1 MNDTNIH
8 LKFKASQFL
17 EAVNYIILGYA
28 LFLLVVGIKLHNS
41 ELIVQT
47 CIMIVVY
54 IIFDYINCDM
64 LQITNKGIK
73 CEKYGF
79 LVWQDMYIVKK
90 KHKTIMIYTKVRKKP
105 YVFVIK
111 ENEND
116 TEYERAYKYII
127 SKVKTPEK
135 VKTENIEHE

>member
-1 MNDTNIH
+1 MSDTNIH
-8 LKFKASQFL
+8 LKFKLSALL

-41 ELIVQT
+41 ELIVQI
-47 CIMIVVY
+47 CIMIAVY
-54 IIFDYINCDM
+54 IIFDYINCDVI
-64 LQITNKGIK
+64 QITDKGIK

-79 LVWQDMYIVKK
+79 LIWQDMYIVKK
-90 KHKTIMIYTKVRKKP
+90 KHKTIMIYTKTRKKP

-111 ENEND
+111 ESEDN
-116 TEYERAYKYII
+116 TEYERAYKYIL

-135 VKTENIEHE
+135 VKSKK